1 MGCCGQRRAAVSSTP
16 AATRAV
22 TQVARPVRQVPVQGT
37 VYEYTGTTGMT
48 VYGRISQR
56 TYRFSQRGARVQVDP
71 RDVPSLGGLPNLR
84 RV

>member
-1 MGCCGQRRAAVSSTP
+1 MGCCGQRRVAVSSAP
-16 AATRAV
+16 RL
-22 TQVARPVRQVPVQGT
+22 TQAARPVQQVSPGT

-48 VYGRISQR
+48 VYGRVSQR
-56 TYRFSQRGARVQVDP
+56 TYRFSQRGARVQIDP

>member
-1 MGCCGQRRAAVSSTP
+1 MGCCGQRRAAVSSAPRPTQTV
-16 AATRAV
+16 TRTV
-22 TQVARPVRQVPVQGT
+22 KPARPIASDGT

-48 VYGRISQR
+48 VYGRASQR
-56 TYRFSQRGARVQVDP
+56 TYRFSQRGARVQIDP